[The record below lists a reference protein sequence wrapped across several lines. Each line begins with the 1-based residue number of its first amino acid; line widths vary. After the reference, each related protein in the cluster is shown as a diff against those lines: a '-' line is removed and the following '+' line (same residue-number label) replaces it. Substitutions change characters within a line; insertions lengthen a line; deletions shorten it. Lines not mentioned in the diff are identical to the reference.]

1 MRVYKPPPKR
11 NTQYKIPAIINASDE
26 GVVVEILRN
35 HRLSEKDTDE
45 ERFFILVDS
54 SILSLE

>member
-11 NTQYKIPAIINASDE
+11 NMQYKIPAITNASDE
-26 GVVVEILRN
+26 GVAVEILRN

-45 ERFFILVDS
+45 ERFFILLDI
-54 SILSLE
+54 SILSIE